1 MSVTSDAVALPLPTI
16 PQTKRT
22 YPFGTPFHG
31 KHAYSEFAH
40 LTAQNKDFAMH
51 INNEG
56 STEKDM
62 LSTIHSNFSDVSEPK
77 SKPGKLPKSSDKDKR
92 KDKDESRKEKDLP
105 PSLMKKMLVSDL
117 QSEEG
122 LKPCMRPECK
132 DVISAIIVSQE
143 KNRKER
149 ERITAE
155 SKHLISE
162 IQQVEQLCALT
173 DSEQKLCI
181 SEGAQ
186 LEKNLIQLGAR
197 KDTLERTKQ
206 EQAKERDELNNK
218 VNLSN

>member
-1 MSVTSDAVALPLPTI
+1 
-16 PQTKRT
+16 
-22 YPFGTPFHG
+22 
-31 KHAYSEFAH
+31 
-40 LTAQNKDFAMH
+40 
-51 INNEG
+51 
-56 STEKDM
+56 
-62 LSTIHSNFSDVSEPK
+62 
-77 SKPGKLPKSSDKDKR
+77 
-92 KDKDESRKEKDLP
+92 
-105 PSLMKKMLVSDL
+105 
-117 QSEEG
+117 
-122 LKPCMRPECK
+122 MRPECK

-218 VNLSN
+218 VNRTN